1 MPTRGAAWTG
11 TNAEDSRD
19 EFETLTRPH
28 LDALYRFAVR
38 GVRNMHVAEDLVQ
51 DACFSAYRA
60 FARFERGTDYRA
72 WLFRILAN
80 AMLDWQRKRFR
91 RPAEVPLEDI
101 QPGEFAL
108 NTMATRR
115 ASDPEAEVLT
125 SRLAEE
131 IQEAV
136 AALPEGWQTVVHLSF
151 VEGFAYK
158 EIADILGCPVGTV
171 MSRLYRAR
179 QVLRKRL
186 AHLSTR
192 KPAPG

>member
-1 MPTRGAAWTG
+1 
-11 TNAEDSRD
+11 
-19 EFETLTRPH
+19 
-28 LDALYRFAVR
+28 
-38 GVRNMHVAEDLVQ
+38 
-51 DACFSAYRA
+51 
-60 FARFERGTDYRA
+60 
-72 WLFRILAN
+72 
-80 AMLDWQRKRFR
+80 MLDWQRKRFR